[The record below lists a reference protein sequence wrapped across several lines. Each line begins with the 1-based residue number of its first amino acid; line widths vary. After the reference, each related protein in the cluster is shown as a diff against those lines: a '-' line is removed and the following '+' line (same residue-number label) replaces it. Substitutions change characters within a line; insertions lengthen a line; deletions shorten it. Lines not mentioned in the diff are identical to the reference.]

1 MRGHVAHFVR
11 HGTPGDDWPAY
22 EPGKRTVRIYDLADR
37 LADNPEAERFLA
49 WAGRD
54 VTPGLARS

>member
-11 HGTPGDDWPAY
+11 HGEPGDGWSAY
-22 EPGKRTVRIYDLADR
+22 TAQDRKVRIYDLADR
-37 LADNPEAERFLA
+37 MVDNPDAERFAA

-54 VTPGLARS
+54 VEPGLGK